1 MKLFFVFNP
10 KAGQVKIKQRLG
22 DIIELFSVKGH
33 MVTVRATTKR
43 GDATELVKNLEDGY
57 DRVICAGGD
66 GTLDEVVEGMA
77 RREHKLPIGYIPAGS
92 TNDYASS
99 LGIPTSV
106 LDAARV
112 AVGPHIFSSD
122 VGDYNG
128 KSFVYVAAFGAFTEV
143 SYATPQDLKNRLGH
157 GAYIVTALKYL
168 TDIKP
173 YHMKVYANGKTI
185 EGDFIYGM
193 VTNSNSVGGVKNIT
207 GPDIT
212 LNDGLFEVTLVSNP
226 KNPVELN
233 SIISAIMNRNLTSKN
248 LYSFKISEIEFEADE
263 EVPWTIDGEFAG
275 NDKIVKI
282 KNRKQELMLSVKK
295 PL

>member
-33 MVTVRATTKR
+33 TVTVRATTRR

-77 RREHKLPIGYIPAGS
+77 MREHKLPIGYIPAGS

-99 LGIPTSV
+99 LGIPTGV

-112 AVGPHIFSSD
+112 AIGPYIFSSD
-122 VGDYNG
+122 VGEYNG

-143 SYATPQDLKNRLGH
+143 SYATPQDLKNMLGH
-157 GAYIVTALKYL
+157 AAYIVTALKYL

-173 YHMKVYANGKTI
+173 YHMKVHANGKVI

-226 KNPVELN
+226 KNPMELN
-233 SIISAIMNRNLTSKN
+233 SIISALMNRNLTSKN
-248 LYSFKISEIEFEADE
+248 LYSFKISEIEFDADS

-275 NDKIVKI
+275 NDKTVKI

>member
-22 DIIELFSVKGH
+22 DIIELFSIKGH

-77 RREHKLPIGYIPAGS
+77 LREHKLPIGYIPAGS

-99 LGIPTSV
+99 LGIPTGV
-106 LDAARV
+106 LEAARV
-112 AVGPHIFSSD
+112 AIGPNIFSSD
-122 VGDYNG
+122 VGEYNG

-143 SYATPQDLKNRLGH
+143 SYATPQDLKNMLGH
-157 GAYIVTALKYL
+157 AAYIVTALKYL

-173 YHMKVYANGKTI
+173 YHMKVYANGKII

-233 SIISAIMNRNLTSKN
+233 SIISALMNRNLTSKN
-248 LYSFKISEIEFEADE
+248 LYSFKISEIEFDADS

-275 NDKIVKI
+275 NDKTVKI

>member
-22 DIIELFSVKGH
+22 DIIELFSIKGH
-33 MVTVRATTKR
+33 TVTVRATTRR

-77 RREHKLPIGYIPAGS
+77 MREHKLPIGYIPAGS

-99 LGIPTSV
+99 LGIPTGV

-112 AVGPHIFSSD
+112 AIGPNIFSSD
-122 VGDYNG
+122 VGEYNG

-143 SYATPQDLKNRLGH
+143 SYATPQDLKNMLGH
-157 GAYIVTALKYL
+157 AAYIVTALKYL

-173 YHMKVYANGKTI
+173 YHMKVHANGKVI

-226 KNPVELN
+226 KNPMELN
-233 SIISAIMNRNLTSKN
+233 SIISALMNRNLTSKN
-248 LYSFKISEIEFEADE
+248 LYSFKISEIEFEADS

-275 NDKIVKI
+275 NDKTVKI

>member
-143 SYATPQDLKNRLGH
+143 SYATPQDLKNMLGH
-157 GAYIVTALKYL
+157 AAYIVTALKYL

-173 YHMKVYANGKTI
+173 YHMKVRANGKTI

-233 SIISAIMNRNLTSKN
+233 SIISALMNRNLTSKN

-275 NDKIVKI
+275 NDRIVAI

>member
-275 NDKIVKI
+275 NDRIVKI

>member
-22 DIIELFSVKGH
+22 DIIELFSVKNH
-33 MVTVRATTKR
+33 TVTVRATTKR
-43 GDATELVKNLEDGY
+43 GDATELIRKLEDGY

-77 RREHKLPIGYIPAGS
+77 QREHKLPIGYIPAGS

-112 AVGPHIFSSD
+112 AIGPHIFSSD

-168 TDIKP
+168 ADIKP
-173 YHMKVYANGKTI
+173 YHMKVYANGNVI
-185 EGDFIYGM
+185 ESEFIYGM

-212 LNDGLFEVTLVSNP
+212 LNDGLFEVTLVTNP
-226 KNPVELN
+226 KNPAELN
-233 SIISAIMNRNLTSKN
+233 SIISALMNRNLTSKN

-275 NDKIVKI
+275 NDRIVKI

-295 PL
+295 TL

>member
-112 AVGPHIFSSD
+112 AVGSHIFSSD

-173 YHMKVYANGKTI
+173 HHMKVYANGKTI

-226 KNPVELN
+226 KNPAELN
-233 SIISAIMNRNLTSKN
+233 SIISALMNRNLTSKN
-248 LYSFKISEIEFEADE
+248 LHSFKISEIEFEADD

-275 NDKIVKI
+275 NDRIVKI

>member
-112 AVGPHIFSSD
+112 AVGSHIFSSD

-173 YHMKVYANGKTI
+173 HHMKVYANGKTI

-226 KNPVELN
+226 KNPAELN
-233 SIISAIMNRNLTSKN
+233 SIISALMNRNLTSKN
-248 LYSFKISEIEFEADE
+248 LYSFKISEIEFEADD

-275 NDKIVKI
+275 NDRIVKI